1 MKGQPTKGKAKSL
14 KQKRELA
21 AELRECEV
29 HSFFLFRN
37 SCADFMNL
45 REKPCTEDVTE
56 FESERGLGLAGSAG
70 GSGRGEER
78 TTRNGSGKREDRGR
92 RGTVVVSDS
101 EEDVQSED

>member
-45 REKPCTEDVTE
+45 RKKPCTEDVTE
-56 FESERGLGLAGSAG
+56 FESERGLGLAGSG

>member
-1 MKGQPTKGKAKSL
+1 
-14 KQKRELA
+14 
-21 AELRECEV
+21 
-29 HSFFLFRN
+29 
-37 SCADFMNL
+37 MNL